1 MKGLLTIMAKV
12 NSKGAEKQPKFNA
25 QFLTM
30 LEEAETKALT
40 KASKG
45 VRQAKEKDIDA
56 YVNRQQRLFGISKK
70 HGAKFDIE
78 CGAFNDE
85 DGKEVKFFKI
95 KENKD
100 GKFVTSAASTG
111 TPFITV
117 TKLMNEF
124 FGETE
129 TEWKKLYATFTKV
142 DKPINGY
149 TYYILK
155 EVIRKEAD
163 EKADN
168 KAEKTSTKKSTK

>member
-40 KASKG
+40 KA
-45 VRQAKEKDIDA
+45 KEKDIDA
-56 YVNRQQRLFGISKK
+56 YVNRQQRLFGVSKK

-78 CGAFNDE
+78 SGAFNDE
-85 DGKEVKFFKI
+85 DGNEVKFFKI
-95 KENKD
+95 KESKD
-100 GKFVTSAASTG
+100 GKFTTSAASTG

-117 TKLMNEF
+117 TKLMKEF

-129 TEWKKLYATFTKV
+129 TEWKELYATFTKV

-149 TYYILK
+149 TYYVLK
-155 EVIRKEAD
+155 EVVRKEAD
-163 EKADN
+163 EKADK